1 MTAPCSPES
10 GASARVRAAKEAAT
24 SCSMDMSQ
32 AFDRLEAFCAVQ
44 MAEQGGYTPEAVA
57 CLLEAAGLGDAE
69 RGVISD
75 RMSGLADP
83 PEGAVLLGMLLGAF
97 AARP

>member
-1 MTAPCSPES
+1 
-10 GASARVRAAKEAAT
+10 
-24 SCSMDMSQ
+24 MDMSH

-69 RGVISD
+69 RSVISD
-75 RMSGLADP
+75 RMSGLADA
-83 PEGAVLLGMLLGAF
+83 PEGAILLGVLLGVF
-97 AARP
+97 AAQP